1 MLMKI
6 SDESAAINNRMAFY
20 HPKVQAENTFS
31 PMNIALQE
39 LQEASG
45 SALTETLEEMGM
57 VLGGRLRDYQKGGL
71 KEREELRLQALLK
84 MVQRMQQQE
93 GGISPQL
100 MQKDSNQNIGQQ
112 ILSVA
117 SLLTADGVEGKKRKT
132 LNQQLAEL
140 MEQEGWEIAL
150 FGMLELGSV
159 NKAVLTQI
167 NRLFQQAMDE
177 EAVSLAEWFQRIV
190 AWPDRRQRVR
200 VLLRMMAFELSACVS
215 GAQQQRLAAVL
226 VRLRRLLLFLG
237 LEKECQREEVIC
249 QLPTD
254 SLLPLLIDIINES
267 WLFDEWLISRLTPL
281 TTSPR
286 LFNRLLQHLE
296 ALFSLIPD
304 HCFNDEDQREQVITT
319 LRGIKGDQAI
329 T

>member
-1 MLMKI
+1 MRI
-6 SDESAAINNRMAFY
+6 ADTTHAINSETAL
-20 HPKVQAENTFS
+20 HPLNVHAENTVS
-31 PMNIALQE
+31 PMDMALQE

-45 SALTETLEEMGM
+45 SALTETLEDMGM
-57 VLGGRLRDYQKGGL
+57 ALGGRLRDYQQADVT
-71 KEREELRLQALLK
+71 ERQELRQQALLK

-100 MQKDSNQNIGQQ
+100 MQQGLSQNIGQQ

-117 SLLTADGVEGKKRKT
+117 SLLTADGVERKKRKT

-140 MEQEGWEIAL
+140 MAQEGWEVAL
-150 FGMLELGSV
+150 FGILELGHID
-159 NKAVLTQI
+159 KGVLTQI

-200 VLLRMMAFELSACVS
+200 VLLRLMAFELSACVA
-215 GAQQQRLAAVL
+215 GGQQQRLAAVL

-237 LEKECQREEVIC
+237 LEKECRREEAIC
-249 QLPTD
+249 QLPAE
-254 SLLPLLIDIINES
+254 SLLPLLIDITNES
-267 WLFDEWLISRLTPL
+267 WVFEEWMMSRLTPL
-281 TTSPR
+281 VTSR
-286 LFNRLLQHLE
+286 SLLNRLLQQLD
-296 ALFSLIPD
+296 ALFLLMPE
-304 HCFNDEDQREQVITT
+304 HCFNDEEQREQVITV
-319 LRGIKGDQAI
+319 LRGMKGDQAI